1 MSKPVVVI
9 DPGHGG
15 RAKVGGSSPNN
26 AVGPNGLLEK
36 DLTLDIAERVKPL
49 IASVAE
55 VNLTRE
61 RDVNLGLADRA
72 KAARDA
78 HAALFLSVHLN
89 GWNDAAVDGTEAWV
103 ARSANQRSRDFAAKL
118 LAKLAKATQV
128 KNRGVQQSDF
138 GVLLPDRH
146 DPGTAACLAEIAF
159 LTNPAQA
166 KLLASD
172 AYKQKIAEALA
183 AAIIEQLKADAT
195 TTTRAQEW
203 SGALGGTPATADW
216 LQIEFEGLQKLKAPT
231 GEWPFFL
238 TIGGKTDQK
247 AHFDVRIRNRS
258 ETKALYRPVLFV
270 KFSKKSDTGNDVWT
284 KIDLDGQ
291 AADKQFKRMEGDWT
305 LGPDDSHVL
314 HLAIDR
320 ARLERAYQMAPGNS
334 MAELRLELEFVVM
347 PGGAVL
353 RQANQIRFALVRPL
367 ELLSGSKKLV
377 GEPALTAPQFREY
390 WVPVWSKQF
399 TQDSDKPREVMFS
412 IQSGINETSAD
423 TTTTTNQITTTTATE
438 TQVQFKPKIDVTFG
452 MLAATGKQLLG
463 SFGLEY
469 SKKWSESVARQNTDQ
484 LSQLRSTSQI
494 TTTTHQLVFSI
505 PPTKAGKTV
514 SLYICPV
521 YKLFTVK
528 AIRFDGPDANG
539 QATTRTEENIPL
551 MSFSGWREL
560 DPVVFDSAA
569 PNVPVR
575 PTAPHLPTPAQ
586 GQAWGLEDEPGWGE
600 AMDREVTFA
609 PEVITVSATRRGQLL
624 AKAGWKQA
632 DVVVTLKDFRGQPM
646 RGHQALAEF
655 RSPGVAAV
663 YESAPVSG
671 GAVMWSKLW
680 LKPEGTVRVLALS
693 TGASGV
699 VPEGVEQYKLPA
711 SGALKLEAVQDGN
724 EVTVSAETS
733 QEAAEKVGAIGK
745 AGVNFEVFEIGG
757 EVSGESERRKGST
770 RSVSWKVVLPT
781 STFKL
786 RQL

>member
-1 MSKPVVVI
+1 MPKPVVVI

-26 AVGPNGLLEK
+26 ALGPNGLQEK
-36 DLTLDIAERVKPL
+36 DLTLDIAQRVKPL
-49 IASVAE
+49 IASVAD

-61 RDVNLGLADRA
+61 RDVNVGLAERA

-89 GWNDAAVDGTEAWV
+89 GWNDATVDGTETWV

-118 LAKLAKATQV
+118 LDKLTKTTQV
-128 KNRGVQQSDF
+128 KSRGVKQSDF

-166 KLLASD
+166 KHLTD
-172 AYKQKIAEALA
+172 DRYKQQIAEALA
-183 AAIIEQLKADAT
+183 AAIIEQLKADAAAT
-195 TTTRAQEW
+195 SRAHDW
-203 SGALGGTPATADW
+203 SDALGGTPATADW
-216 LQIEFEGLQKLKAPT
+216 LQIEFEGLPKLKAPT

-238 TIGGKTDQK
+238 TTGGKTDQK

-258 ETKALYRPVLFV
+258 ETKTLYRPVSFV
-270 KFSKKSDTGNDVWT
+270 KFSKKSDTGTDVWT
-284 KIDLDGQ
+284 KVDLEGQ
-291 AADKQFKRMEGDWT
+291 AADKQFKRMEGDWY
-305 LGPDDSHVL
+305 LGPEDSHVL

-320 ARLERAYQMAPGNS
+320 ARLEKAYQMAPGNS
-334 MAELRLELEFVVM
+334 MAELRLEMEIVVM
-347 PGGAVL
+347 PGGAVM
-353 RQANQIRFALVRPL
+353 RQARQVRFALVRPL
-367 ELLSGSKKLV
+367 ELLSSTKKMV
-377 GEPALTAPQFREY
+377 GEPALTDPKFQEY

-399 TQDSDKPREVMFS
+399 TQDSDKPRDVMFS
-412 IQSGINETSAD
+412 IQSSINDTSAD
-423 TTTTTNQITTTTATE
+423 TTTTTNQITTTSGTE
-438 TQVQFKPKIDVTFG
+438 TQVQFKPRVDATFG
-452 MLAATGKQLLG
+452 MLASTGKQLLG
-463 SFGLEY
+463 SLGLEF
-469 SKKWSESVARQNTDQ
+469 SQKWTESVAKQNTDQ
-484 LSQLRSTSQI
+484 LSQLRSTSNI
-494 TTTTHQLVFSI
+494 ITTTHQLMFSI

-514 SLYICPV
+514 RLFICPV

-528 AIRFDGPDANG
+528 AVRFDGPDNDG
-539 QATTRTEENIPL
+539 HATARFEENIPL

-560 DPVVFDSAA
+560 DPIVTDTSAGSVPMLPAA
-569 PNVPVR
+569 PR
-575 PTAPHLPTPAQ
+575 LPSPAH
-586 GQAWGLEDEPGWGE
+586 GQAWGLEDEPGWGQ

-609 PEVITVSATRRGQLL
+609 PQVVTVSAARRAQLL

-632 DVVVTLKDFRGQPM
+632 DVMVTLKDFRGQPM
-646 RGHQALAEF
+646 RGHQAFAEF

-663 YESAPVSG
+663 YESAAVTG
-671 GAVMWSKLW
+671 GAVMWSKVW
-680 LKPEGTVRVLALS
+680 LRPEGTVRVLVVS
-693 TGASGV
+693 TGAAGV
-699 VPEGVEQYKLPA
+699 APEGVEQYKLPG
-711 SGALKLEAVQDGN
+711 SGPLKLEAVQDGN

-733 QEAAEKVGAIGK
+733 QEAAEKVGATGK

-757 EVSGESERRKGST
+757 EVTGESERKKGST